1 MAGAIITG
9 EGASG
14 VVAAAQLLR
23 RGAEVTLLEPAVE
36 LGWEYA
42 TCSFAPRSLY
52 IRSVLD
58 EALRRGPGKFR
69 HLCRRAVDA
78 RVRRG
83 SIAVE
88 TEESDMLHGDAV
100 ILATATPRRPAG
112 QVSLRRS
119 HRDERPPCA
128 GAAAGER
135 ADRGGGP
142 ARAAASL
149 ALRQGVHGVAPG
161 ASAADACAASG
172 FHSTGNQPGL
182 AGVELRRAAAFS
194 PPSPAPLGHPQP
206 PDGAADRNGGPR
218 FASRRQPRSADRAD
232 LRPSPGAGRRGSEH
246 RDSRLHG
253 NQNAESRASR
263 QLHRPR
269 YGSLAE
275 HQSCVA
281 QSGGARLAA
290 ARCTPAG
297 RIGRRS
303 GRPLT
308 GARGTAAAALRTGP
322 LSMGPL
328 LESVAIPEIRVQ
340 AQKLADLPMPAGR
353 E

>member
-88 TEESDMLHGDAV
+88 TEESGMLHGDAV

-112 QVSLRRS
+112 QVSLRRRS
-119 HRDERPPCA
+119 EEHTSELQ
-128 GAAAGER
+128 
-135 ADRGGGP
+135 
-142 ARAAASL
+142 SL
-149 ALRQGVHGVAPG
+149 RHLV
-161 ASAADACAASG
+161 C
-172 FHSTGNQPGL
+172 
-182 AGVELRRAAAFS
+182 
-194 PPSPAPLGHPQP
+194 
-206 PDGAADRNGGPR
+206 
-218 FASRRQPRSADRAD
+218 
-232 LRPSPGAGRRGSEH
+232 
-246 RDSRLHG
+246 RL
-253 NQNAESRASR
+253 
-263 QLHRPR
+263 
-269 YGSLAE
+269 
-275 HQSCVA
+275 
-281 QSGGARLAA
+281 
-290 ARCTPAG
+290 
-297 RIGRRS
+297 
-303 GRPLT
+303 
-308 GARGTAAAALRTGP
+308 
-322 LSMGPL
+322 
-328 LESVAIPEIRVQ
+328 
-340 AQKLADLPMPAGR
+340 
-353 E
+353 